1 MSKIIIFF
9 LCLTTTI
16 SCKKDDTVIIDKD
29 SEQTTIN
36 LSVDGRDRSFLVY
49 KPKGF
54 NNAGSMPL
62 IFINHGGQ
70 STSQGILQV
79 ADFRATADRDKLI
92 LIYPQGFQNTWNDG
106 RPTAANQLKVDD
118 VNFFR
123 QMCNY
128 SVSNLSVDNSRIYA
142 TGLSNGGFMSAR
154 LGCELSD
161 RIAAI
166 AIVGASYEQ
175 GIYNSCTPTKTV
187 SAIVMQG
194 TADPLMPFN
203 GGLVAGVAGGIAV
216 SHNQAILKLVTINN
230 CSLTPATINLPDIA
244 NDGTTVVETKYTNT
258 TTNNEVIG
266 YQIIGGG
273 HTWAQGLQ
281 YLPENIIGKT
291 CQDINGNEIIWQFF
305 KRHKRN

>member
-1 MSKIIIFF
+1 
-9 LCLTTTI
+9 
-16 SCKKDDTVIIDKD
+16 
-29 SEQTTIN
+29 
-36 LSVDGRDRSFLVY
+36 
-49 KPKGF
+49 
-54 NNAGSMPL
+54 
-62 IFINHGGQ
+62 
-70 STSQGILQV
+70 
-79 ADFRATADRDKLI
+79 
-92 LIYPQGFQNTWNDG
+92 
-106 RPTAANQLKVDD
+106 
-118 VNFFR
+118 
-123 QMCNY
+123 MCNY
-128 SVSNLSVDNSRIYA
+128 SVSNLSVDNLRIYA

-203 GGLVAGVAGGIAV
+203 GGLVSGGIAV
-216 SHNQAILKLVTINN
+216 SHNQAISKLVAINN
-230 CSLTPATINLPDIA
+230 CSLTPTTINLPDIA

-258 TTNNEVIG
+258 TNNNEVIG

-305 KRHKRN
+305 KQHKRN